1 MDAALA
7 EFAAEGWRSFSVEG
21 IARRARAGKA
31 SIYLRWSSKQDVLVD
46 AFRAHELRFDLP
58 EAGRVRAALYDL
70 TLQMIRRSVSPA
82 GAAHLR
88 LRTEQD
94 LPAELRAIADSGTR
108 EAIESSRQLVKLGIE
123 TGELPIDVTPS
134 LFMDCLS
141 GAVTNRAIASALYR
155 GEKPLKSDEEFAQE
169 LVAFLLRS

>member
-1 MDAALA
+1 MDAALE
-7 EFAAEGWRSFSVEG
+7 EFAAEGWRSFSIEG
-21 IARRARAGKA
+21 VARRAQAGKS
-31 SIYLRWSSKQDVLVD
+31 SIYRRWSSKQDVLVD
-46 AFRAHELRFDLP
+46 AFRANELRFDLP
-58 EAGRVRAALYDL
+58 EIGRVRAALYDL

-94 LPAELRAIADSGTR
+94 LPEELRAIADCGTR
-108 EAIESSRQLVKLGIE
+108 DAIASSRQLVKLGIE
-123 TGELPIDVTPS
+123 TGELPVDVTPS

-155 GEKPLKSDEEFAQE
+155 GDKPLKSDEEFAQE
-169 LVAFLLRS
+169 LVTFLLRS